1 MEPGT
6 LDSMVEVGLD
16 KEVRSGLGVEPIA
29 VSTVKKQRSLM
40 FSYQESVPV
49 LEKEVADEA
58 LAILRQKDEQAQE
71 ELTTAAKNQDEKNEV
86 AAAADIRA
94 KEIQAEMEEL
104 NQKSKMESKVSA
116 KVSAGKLNDNR
127 EVNDQLMKEWEKT
140 AKSAGALIKQSFAKF

>member
-58 LAILRQKDEQAQE
+58 LAILRQKDEQAVDEQ
-71 ELTTAAKNQDEKNEV
+71 TAAAKNQGEKNE
-86 AAAADIRA
+86 AAAVADIKA

-104 NQKSKMESKVSA
+104 NNKSKMEGKVSA
-116 KVSAGKLNDNR
+116 KVSAGKINDNR
-127 EVNDQLMKEWEKT
+127 EVNDQLLKEWEKT
-140 AKSAGALIKQSFAKF
+140 AKSAGALIK

>member
-71 ELTTAAKNQDEKNEV
+71 EITSAAKNQGEKNEV

-127 EVNDQLMKEWEKT
+127 EVND
-140 AKSAGALIKQSFAKF
+140 

>member
-58 LAILRQKDEQAQE
+58 LAILRQKDE
-71 ELTTAAKNQDEKNEV
+71 
-86 AAAADIRA
+86 
-94 KEIQAEMEEL
+94 
-104 NQKSKMESKVSA
+104 
-116 KVSAGKLNDNR
+116 
-127 EVNDQLMKEWEKT
+127 
-140 AKSAGALIKQSFAKF
+140 

>member
-16 KEVRSGLGVEPIA
+16 KEVRSGLGIEPIA

-58 LAILRQKDEQAQE
+58 LSILRQKDEQAVE
-71 ELTTAAKNQDEKNEV
+71 ELAAAKDEV
-86 AAAADIRA
+86 AAAADVRA

-104 NQKSKMESKVSA
+104 NQRSKMESKVSA

-127 EVNDQLMKEWEKT
+127 EVND
-140 AKSAGALIKQSFAKF
+140 